1 MSYRL
6 PHCPRRQLWAL
17 LALSV
22 TCTTLPL
29 AAAAGDGASAPVRN
43 LILML
48 GDGLGPQQVRLAG
61 DYADRPLALASL
73 PVTGALK
80 TFAANNAVTDS
91 AAAGTALACGR
102 KTNNGMLGQLPD
114 GTALTSLAEHAHQ
127 AGKRVGLLSSVPI
140 NHATPAAFY
149 AKAGSRNSYYDIGL
163 QALASKFEV
172 LGGSSFSDP
181 EGKNNTPRPEATLWQ
196 RAQEAGYCRVRT
208 PAELHALKAGQG
220 PAVITPD
227 SLYAL
232 AGVPYGRPFD
242 PGKEITLAQMTAKA
256 LELLE
261 NPEGFFLMV
270 EGGAID
276 WAGHANDPLG
286 VIAETLA
293 FDEAV
298 ARAKAFAEATPGT
311 LLIVTSDHETGGL
324 TLNTGYDAAAARAV
338 LARQA
343 QTRDALG
350 TWMRKHAADAA
361 AAQPAGCWAAARAP
375 FAAALGIPEN
385 EALDALQ
392 VPYEALVKAEE
403 KEYDKAA
410 DALLRAAFVVRDAA
424 AGISWSTG
432 GHTADDVPVYA
443 FGPGAEAFKGT
454 QDNTQIFVHG
464 MALLLPDLK

>member
-6 PHCPRRQLWAL
+6 PRRPLLAL

-22 TCTTLPL
+22 TCATLPL
-29 AAAAGDGASAPVRN
+29 AAAVGDGAGAPVRN
-43 LILML
+43 LILMI
-48 GDGLGPQQVRLAG
+48 GDGMGPQQVRLAG
-61 DYADRPLALASL
+61 DYAGRTLALTSL

-114 GTALTSLAEHAHQ
+114 GTALTSLAEHARA

-163 QALASKFEV
+163 QAIASKFDL
-172 LGGSSFSDP
+172 LGGNSFSDA
-181 EGKNNTPRPEATLWQ
+181 EGKNNTPHPEATLWQ
-196 RAQEAGYCRVRT
+196 RAQEAGYSHVRT

-227 SLYAL
+227 SFYAL
-232 AGVPYGRPFD
+232 AGVPYGRPLD
-242 PGKEITLAQMTAKA
+242 PEREITLAQMTAKA

-298 ARAKAFAEATPGT
+298 ARAKAFAEANPGT
-311 LLIVTSDHETGGL
+311 LLVVTADHETGGL
-324 TLNTGYDAAAARAV
+324 TLNDGYDPATARAV
-338 LARQA
+338 FARQT

-350 TWMRKHAADAA
+350 NWMRKHAADAA
-361 AAQPAGCWAAARAP
+361 ATQPATGWAAARTP

-385 EALDALQ
+385 AALDALQ
-392 VPYEALVKAEE
+392 APYEALVKAEE
-403 KEYDKAA
+403 KEQGKAA
-410 DALLRAAFVVRDAA
+410 DALRRAAFMVRDAT

-432 GHTADDVPVYA
+432 GHTATDVPLYA
-443 FGPGAEAFKGT
+443 FGPGAEAFKGA

-464 MALLLPDLK
+464 LALLLPGTK